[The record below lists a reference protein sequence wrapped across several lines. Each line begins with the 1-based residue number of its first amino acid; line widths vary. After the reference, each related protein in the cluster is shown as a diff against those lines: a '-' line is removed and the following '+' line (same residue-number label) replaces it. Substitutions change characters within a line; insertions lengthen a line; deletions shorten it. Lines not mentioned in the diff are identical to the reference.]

1 MIVSPESTQ
10 QSDEESTSPRGTKR
24 KFNHTISDRLIRSIE
39 LIRFCN
45 ETAENIRVKTLES
58 TETPCVTSEL
68 SCSFRNSVK
77 CTFGINRRGTHAFQ
91 TYYYDDAM
99 KFRSTCLVEKR
110 AERGN
115 ALWIPD
121 IHENLPEY
129 LLAASDNL
137 CLYENID
144 SSLILRAYFGNVRRN
159 NPVISCGWWSQ
170 DPQYVCSVQL
180 NGACSIFSL
189 DRKDEFITFNIRNFH
204 NPNWNI
210 VDTNVG
216 MCFFQGSSMHSFV
229 TYNDKTV
236 NFLNDIRCPENSYVY
251 NFENPIFSVKSSL
264 RSPWLVAC
272 AERKN
277 ILIIDVRFPNQACSS
292 MFSFDP
298 SDNASCFSWSAYD
311 EIAIGTE
318 GGKLILWSTR
328 KNDIQTIYNY
338 DFGYIYTMEY
348 YRDARDVLFV
358 CHE

>member
-10 QSDEESTSPRGTKR
+10 QSDEESTSSRGTKR
-24 KFNHTISDRLIRSIE
+24 KFSRTRRDRSIRSIE

-68 SCSFRNSVK
+68 SCSFKNNVK
-77 CTFGINRRGTHAFQ
+77 CTFGITHTGRRTFE
-91 TYYYDDAM
+91 TYYYDDAL
-99 KFRSTCLVEKR
+99 KFKSTCSIEKL

-121 IHENLPEY
+121 MHENLPEY

-137 CLYENID
+137 YLYENID
-144 SSLILRAYFGNVRRN
+144 SILIPRGYFRNVRRN
-159 NPVISCGWWSQ
+159 NPIISCGWCSQ

-189 DRKDEFITFNIRNFH
+189 GRKDKVITFNIQNFH

-216 MCFFQGSSMHSFV
+216 MCFFQGSSNHSFV

-236 NFLNDIRCPENSYVY
+236 NFLNDIRCPENSYVH

-272 AERKN
+272 AERKT
-277 ILIIDVRFPNQACSS
+277 ISIMDVRFSNRVCFS
-292 MFSFDP
+292 MGSTDP
-298 SDNASCFSWSAYD
+298 SHNATCFSWSLHGD
-311 EIAIGTE
+311 IAIGTE
-318 GGKLILWSTR
+318 QGKFIFWSPE
-328 KNDIQTIYNY
+328 KNEIQKVY
-338 DFGYIYTMEY
+338 DSNSGYIYSLEY
-348 YRDARDVLFV
+348 HRSATDILFV
-358 CHE
+358 CH